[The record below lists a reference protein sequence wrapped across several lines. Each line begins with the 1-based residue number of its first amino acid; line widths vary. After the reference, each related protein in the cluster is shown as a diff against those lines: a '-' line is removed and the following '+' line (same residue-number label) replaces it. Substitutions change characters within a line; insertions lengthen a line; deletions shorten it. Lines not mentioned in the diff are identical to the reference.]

1 VAPKF
6 WIKQGGDDVARKAYS
21 EEFKAQTIEYLKA
34 NGRNFRL
41 ASEQTGVHRRQ
52 SQRGATQAEIEA
64 EALSD
69 LRQELIENALILA
82 KSLKAANGSVTF
94 HQRANALNQL
104 IDKIIR
110 LGEKT
115 GDNEENGQIIRFEY
129 EKPEDNPLYRAAQG
143 SGDDYEE

>member
-1 VAPKF
+1 M
-6 WIKQGGDDVARKAYS
+6 ARKEYS
-21 EEFKAQTIEYLKA
+21 EEFKAQAIESLKA

-41 ASEQTGVHRRQ
+41 TSTQTGVHILTLRRWWRQ
-52 SQRGATQAEIEA
+52 SQRNATPAEIEL

-94 HQRANALNQL
+94 HQRANALNQI

-115 GDNEENGQIIRFEY
+115 GDNDENGQIIRFEY

-143 SGDDYEE
+143 SEDDYED

>member
-1 VAPKF
+1 M
-6 WIKQGGDDVARKAYS
+6 ARKEYS
-21 EEFKAQTIEYLKA
+21 EEFKAQAIESLKA

-41 ASEQTGVHRRQ
+41 TSTQTGVHILTLRRWWRQ
-52 SQRGATQAEIEA
+52 SQRNATPAEIEA

-94 HQRANALNQL
+94 HQRANALNQI

-115 GDNEENGQIIRFEY
+115 GDNDENGQIIRFEY
-129 EKPEDNPLYRAAQG
+129 EKPEDNPLYRAAQD